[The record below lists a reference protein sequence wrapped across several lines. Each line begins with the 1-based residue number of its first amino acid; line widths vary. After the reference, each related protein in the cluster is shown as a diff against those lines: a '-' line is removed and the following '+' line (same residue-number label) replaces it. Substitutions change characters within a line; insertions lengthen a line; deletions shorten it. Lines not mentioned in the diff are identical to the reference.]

1 MEHKNF
7 TNSVKR
13 RYNGTMYYI
22 CSHFR
27 PASCPARLIVKSS
40 GAIEEVGEHA
50 CGRESETVIEATEEM
65 REVHEALATTDI
77 SVAPSAVWKAAN
89 RHLHRKH
96 GENASL
102 RYLPRHRAVPFVKNV
117 RKELTGGNVF
127 RAIELD
133 KYQDTYWHLLDNVI
147 MQCNLQV
154 EPRYVTCDFELGLV
168 NAVRQVSPL

>member
-7 TNSVKR
+7 TYSVKS
-13 RYNGTMYYI
+13 RYNGTVYYI

-27 PASCPARLIVKSS
+27 SASCPARLIVKSS

-127 RAIELD
+127 RAIELGIC
-133 KYQDTYWHLLDNVI
+133 H
-147 MQCNLQV
+147 
-154 EPRYVTCDFELGLV
+154 P
-168 NAVRQVSPL
+168 